1 MEQHQRVETAREV
14 ARRKR
19 KHWDGNKQQFLVGN
33 ENNYLSVFRKPD
45 PKLQA
50 RWDDSVVNYV
60 AETGV
65 SFQACEQL
73 VTPLRTIWPNGLRL
87 KVRHATTVSRH
98 VHERSLSLKIELYS
112 LLHMLKDSIGGLAF
126 TTDMWRSRALDS
138 YLALTAHVLTEDM
151 ELFKMV
157 PFVQYF
163 GPK

>member
-1 MEQHQRVETAREV
+1 ME
-14 ARRKR
+14 
-19 KHWDGNKQQFLVGN
+19 
-33 ENNYLSVFRKPD
+33 
-45 PKLQA
+45 
-50 RWDDSVVNYV
+50 
-60 AETGV
+60 
-65 SFQACEQL
+65 CL
-73 VTPLRTIWPNGLRL
+73 VT
-87 KVRHATTVSRH
+87 TTVSRH

-163 GPK
+163 GPKRHTG